1 MFVPTLPPDNHI
13 DVFYQAVSTE
23 LYNLEDKKRMST
35 HRPSNNLNSD
45 ERRALHKLSMCPD
58 IVIMEA
64 DKGGNVVVMNRSDYV
79 AEIDRQLNDTQA
91 YSLLPSNPLPNI
103 TNMIRKKL
111 AFWKNHCLLT
121 DLEHRFLYIEAPR
134 APCIYILPKVHKPGG
149 FPPGRPIISGIGSP
163 TEHISEYIDSFL
175 QPLVHNLPSYIQDTR
190 DLLCQL
196 EDIDWSEDFMF
207 VCLDVSSL
215 YTSIPL
221 ERGLEMLQRTLSTRD
236 ATLHDH
242 TRMLLDLTRLVLENN
257 VFLHD
262 SRWFRQCQGVAMGA
276 KFSPSYA
283 NLYMGQ
289 FEKIHLWSNCP
300 SHLTEHILYWGRY
313 IDDIL
318 AIWTGNASDLNI
330 LFEHLNTN
338 DFNLVF
344 THKVDTTKI
353 EFLDLLLYITNNKI
367 MSRLY
372 RKPTACNSVL
382 HAHSA
387 HPLSQIR
394 AIPYSEMVR
403 IRRNCT
409 DNDVATLLAEQYTF
423 VRVPDCSPLRFLLIP
438 AAQSKHFKGIIDD
451 KQPRLYKTPNYKTER
466 RKKTVAACDLPAHR
480 LPSLRSLLST
490 PTSFVA
496 PVTAK
501 NAARHVGPNTGKLR
515 PQHNASG
522 CRNNLRNNRRP
533 GTADMAKHRR
543 HASTAASPRIL
554 AAKN

>member
-1 MFVPTLPPDNHI
+1 MNLSSLKLSMHEINVLKKGLGFCPSSKSDYTNIHIDLFKFIRNLKLKKFFHNKPDINKTAHTAPPTCNQTIGDLHDIHTVLSLDNTSSPTPSFDELLVELNVIPNLDVNSGLKPNSMFVPTLPPDNHI

-23 LYNLEDKKRMST
+23 LYNLEDKKSTCT
-35 HRPSNNLNSD
+35 HRPSNNLNS
-45 ERRALHKLSMCPD
+45 EELRALHKLSICPD
-58 IVIMEA
+58 IVIREA

-91 YSLLPSNPLPNI
+91 YTLLPSNPLSNI

-111 AFWKNHCLLT
+111 TFLRNHCLLT

-221 ERGLEMLQRTLSTRD
+221 ERGLEMLQLTLSTRD
-236 ATLHDH
+236 ATLYDH

-262 SRWFRQCQGVAMGA
+262 GRWYRQCQGVAMGA

-289 FEKIHLWSNCP
+289 FEKKHLWSNCP
-300 SHLTEHILYWGRY
+300 LNLTEHILYWGRY

-318 AIWTGNASDLNI
+318 AIWSGNVSDLNI
-330 LFEHLNTN
+330 LIEHLNTN

-344 THKVDTTKI
+344 THKV
-353 EFLDLLLYITNNKI
+353 
-367 MSRLY
+367 
-372 RKPTACNSVL
+372 
-382 HAHSA
+382 AHD
-387 HPLSQIR
+387 QNR
-394 AIPYSEMVR
+394 IP
-403 IRRNCT
+403 
-409 DNDVATLLAEQYTF
+409 
-423 VRVPDCSPLRFLLIP
+423 
-438 AAQSKHFKGIIDD
+438 
-451 KQPRLYKTPNYKTER
+451 
-466 RKKTVAACDLPAHR
+466 
-480 LPSLRSLLST
+480 
-490 PTSFVA
+490 
-496 PVTAK
+496 
-501 NAARHVGPNTGKLR
+501 
-515 PQHNASG
+515 
-522 CRNNLRNNRRP
+522 
-533 GTADMAKHRR
+533 
-543 HASTAASPRIL
+543 
-554 AAKN
+554 

>member
-1 MFVPTLPPDNHI
+1 MNLSSLKLSMHEINVLKKGLGFCPSSKPDYTNIHIDLFKFIRNLKLKKFFHNKPDTNKTAHTAPPTCNQTIGDLHDIHTVLSLDNTSSPTPSFDELLVELNVIPNLDVNSGLKPNSMFVPTLLPDNHI

-23 LYNLEDKKRMST
+23 LYNLEDKKSTCT
-35 HRPSNNLNSD
+35 HRPSNNLNS
-45 ERRALHKLSMCPD
+45 EGLRALHKLSICPD
-58 IVIMEA
+58 IVIIEA
-64 DKGGNVVVMNRSDYV
+64 DKGRNVVVMNRSDYV
-79 AEIDRQLNDTQA
+79 AEIDRQLNDTEA
-91 YSLLPSNPLPNI
+91 YTLLPSNPLSNI

-111 AFWKNHCLLT
+111 TFWRNHCLLT

-221 ERGLEMLQRTLSTRD
+221 ERGLEMLQLTLSTRD
-236 ATLHDH
+236 ATLYDH
-242 TRMLLDLTRLVLENN
+242 RRMLLDLTRLVLENN

-262 SRWFRQCQGVAMGA
+262 GRWYRQCQGVAMGA

-289 FEKIHLWSNCP
+289 FEKKHLWSNCP
-300 SHLTEHILYWGRY
+300 LNLTEHILYWGRY

-318 AIWTGNASDLNI
+318 AIWTGNVSDLNI
-330 LFEHLNTN
+330 LIEHLNTN

-353 EFLDLLLYITNNKI
+353 EFLDLLLYITDNKI

-387 HPLSQIR
+387 HPLS
-394 AIPYSEMVR
+394 
-403 IRRNCT
+403 
-409 DNDVATLLAEQYTF
+409 
-423 VRVPDCSPLRFLLIP
+423 
-438 AAQSKHFKGIIDD
+438 
-451 KQPRLYKTPNYKTER
+451 
-466 RKKTVAACDLPAHR
+466 
-480 LPSLRSLLST
+480 
-490 PTSFVA
+490 
-496 PVTAK
+496 
-501 NAARHVGPNTGKLR
+501 
-515 PQHNASG
+515 
-522 CRNNLRNNRRP
+522 
-533 GTADMAKHRR
+533 
-543 HASTAASPRIL
+543 
-554 AAKN
+554 